1 MAGERADATR
11 SLIACISPRALFA
24 ELVGGA
30 LAEVDPRPSPIA
42 TSYLIEL
49 LDERVRSPEPEERA
63 REALL
68 AEALLSARLAEGPER
83 IARLHRLGDRS
94 LFLAGFF
101 GESLCQR
108 GAASRSYCREVGR
121 SAYAGLSAALASTP
135 VERTWPRLFE
145 ELADRFPDLADVL
158 AVVCDHVCPRG
169 PDAVAGLYRL
179 YVESGS
185 ECDRRRLLR
194 RGRNLPA
201 RTEWE
206 RWQ

>member
-1 MAGERADATR
+1 MAGERADATG
-11 SLIACISPRALFA
+11 SLIACTSPRALFA

-30 LAEVDPRPSPIA
+30 LAEVGPRPSPMA
-42 TSYLIEL
+42 TTYLIEL

-101 GESLCQR
+101 GDGLRR
-108 GAASRSYCREVGR
+108 GMASRSYCGEVGR
-121 SAYAGLSAALASTP
+121 SAYTTLSAALASTL

-145 ELADRFPDLADVL
+145 ELAERFRDFADVL
-158 AVVCDHVCPRG
+158 SEVCEHVCPRG
-169 PDAVAGLYRL
+169 PDAVAGLYRR

-185 ECDRRRLLR
+185 EGARRRLLG
-194 RGRNLPA
+194 RGLNLPA
-201 RTEWE
+201 RTERE

>member
-1 MAGERADATR
+1 MVGERADATR
-11 SLIACISPRALFA
+11 SLIACTSPRALFA

-30 LAEVDPRPSPIA
+30 LAEVGPRPSPMA
-42 TSYLIEL
+42 TTYLIEL

-68 AEALLSARLAEGPER
+68 TEALLAARLAEGPEQ
-83 IARLHRLGDRS
+83 IARLHRLGDQS

-101 GESLCQR
+101 RDSLRR
-108 GAASRSYCREVGR
+108 GPASRSYCGEVGR
-121 SAYAGLSAALASTP
+121 SAYATLSAALASTL
-135 VERTWPRLFE
+135 VERTWPCLFE
-145 ELADRFPDLADVL
+145 ELADRFRDFADVL
-158 AVVCDHVCPRG
+158 SEVCEHVCPRG
-169 PDAVAGLYRL
+169 PDTLAGLCRR

-201 RTEWE
+201 QIESE

>member
-11 SLIACISPRALFA
+11 SLIACTSPRALFA

-30 LAEVDPRPSPIA
+30 LAEVGPRPSPMA
-42 TSYLIEL
+42 TTYLIEL
-49 LDERVRSPEPEERA
+49 LDERVCSPEPEERA

-68 AEALLSARLAEGPER
+68 AEALLSARLAEGSER

-101 GESLCQR
+101 GDSLRR
-108 GAASRSYCREVGR
+108 GTASRSYCGEVGR
-121 SAYAGLSAALASTP
+121 SAYATLSAALASTL

-145 ELADRFPDLADVL
+145 ELADRFRDFADVL
-158 AVVCDHVCPRG
+158 SEVCEHVCPRG
-169 PDAVAGLYRL
+169 PDALAGLYRR

-185 ECDRRRLLR
+185 ECARRRLLR
-194 RGRNLPA
+194 RGLNLPA